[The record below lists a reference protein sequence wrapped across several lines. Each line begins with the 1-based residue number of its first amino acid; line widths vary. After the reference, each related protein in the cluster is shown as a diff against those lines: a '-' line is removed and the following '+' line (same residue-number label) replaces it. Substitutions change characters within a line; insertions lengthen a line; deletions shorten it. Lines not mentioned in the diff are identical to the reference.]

1 MNINVE
7 IVISSIFTLFV
18 LILGIRL
25 YLLKKENDELIL
37 VLTSM
42 LSVIFGLYLCIKNG
56 FILDYGTKIQIA
68 QSHAKGMFDLGKTN
82 ILICLFFI
90 FVSILKYLI
99 WKIKKY

>member
-37 VLTSM
+37 VLISM
-42 LSVIFGLYLCIKNG
+42 LSILFGLCLCIKNG
-56 FILDYGTKIQIA
+56 AILDYSSKIQIA
-68 QSHAKGMFDLGKTN
+68 QANSKSMFDLGKTN
-82 ILICLFFI
+82 ILIGLFFI
-90 FVSILKYLI
+90 VVSILKYLI